1 MMNALQKLLAPI
13 RRRLS
18 SLVSRAVV
26 SLVNDSLKLQG
37 VQIQVLAGET
47 LDNVERFQEY
57 GFTSVPL
64 AGAEAVLLCVGG
76 FRDHPLIVA
85 IDDRRYRKK
94 GLVAGEVALYT
105 DEGDVILFKRGRTIE
120 ITAGTKVKVTAPDV
134 EVIAATKVTVTSPLV
149 TMSGELQVAGK
160 ITGTGG
166 MAISGGAGAQVTGNI
181 AVTSGN
187 VTADGIGLKTHV
199 HGGVT
204 TGSGTT
210 GAPQ

>member
-1 MMNALQKLLAPI
+1 MMNAFQKLLAPI

-37 VQIQVLAGET
+37 VQLQVLAGET

-64 AGAEAVLLCVGG
+64 TGAEAVLLCVGG

-94 GLVAGEVALYT
+94 GLAAGEVALYT

-160 ITGTGG
+160 ITGSAGI
-166 MAISGGAGAQVTGNI
+166 AISGGAGAQVTGNI
-181 AVTSGN
+181 AVTGGN

-199 HGGVT
+199 HGGVQ

>member
-1 MMNALQKLLAPI
+1 MMTAIQKLLAPI
-13 RRRLS
+13 RRRITG
-18 SLVSRAVV
+18 LVSRAVV

-37 VQIQVLAGET
+37 VQLQVLADET
-47 LDNVERFQEY
+47 LDGVERFQEY

-64 AGAEAVLLCVGG
+64 AGAEAILLCVGG
-76 FRDHPLIVA
+76 NRDHPLIVA

-94 GLVAGEVALYT
+94 DLQPGEVAIYT
-105 DEGDVILFKRGRTIE
+105 DEGDVIHFKRGRTIE

-149 TMSGELQVAGK
+149 TMSGELQVTGK
-160 ITGTGG
+160 ITGSNGL
-166 MAISGGAGAQVTGNI
+166 AISGGSGAQVTGNI
-181 AVTSGN
+181 TATGGN
-187 VTADGIGLKTHV
+187 ITADGIGLKTHV
-199 HGGVT
+199 HGGVQ